1 MNQKL
6 LIVDDE
12 KDIVNALVRVLGS
25 IEGLDVLTAY
35 NGIEGYEVCQRE
47 HPDAILTDL
56 KMPGMDGLEL
66 LEKVKDLNESIQ
78 VVMITGHG
86 TIDDAVRAIKKGAY
100 DFIQKPFK
108 KQEIISVCN
117 RVLEKAALLAENRNL
132 REKLRKRSSKRYE
145 WGKSETFR
153 NLLQKS
159 AQAARSQATIL
170 VLGESGTGK
179 EVIANYIFDNSTRCD
194 KAFVKVNCAAIPDN
208 LLEAEL
214 FGYKKGSFT
223 GAYQDKTGKFQEANG
238 GTVFLD
244 EIGELPLSIQSK
256 LLRVLQEGEVNPVG
270 GKTEQVNVRII
281 AATNRDL
288 KVLIEKGKFRED
300 LYYRLNVIPLKMPP
314 LRDHMEDLTSLV
326 GHFIAKHCEKNNRE
340 VPAMGKGAFKLLES
354 YHWPGN
360 IRELENIIERAIIFC
375 EGNVVR
381 ELDLPEELVNPSK
394 NGLEFQIRRGMTL
407 DQIENHVIRMALER
421 NRGDKKKAAEELG
434 ISLRT
439 VYRKL
444 EQQVV

>member
-12 KDIVNALVRVLGS
+12 KDIVNALVRVLGN
-25 IEGLDVLTAY
+25 IEGLEVLTAY
-35 NGIEGYEVCQRE
+35 NGIEGYEVVQKE

-66 LEKVKDLNESIQ
+66 LEKVKNLNEAIQ

-108 KQEIISVCN
+108 KQEIISVCH
-117 RVLEKAALLAENRNL
+117 RVLEKAALLQENRSL
-132 REKLRKRSSKRYE
+132 REKLRKRSSKKYE
-145 WGKSETFR
+145 WGKSEVFR
-153 NLLQKS
+153 NLLQKA

-179 EVIANYIFDNSTRCD
+179 EVIANYIFDNSSRCD
-194 KAFVKVNCAAIPDN
+194 QPFVKVNCAAIPDN

-223 GAYQDKTGKFQEANG
+223 GAYNDKTGKFQEANG
-238 GTVFLD
+238 GTLFLD
-244 EIGELPLSIQSK
+244 EVGELPLSIQSK

-270 GKTEQVNVRII
+270 GKTEKVNVRII

-288 KVLIEKGKFRED
+288 KKLIESGEFRED
-300 LYYRLNVIPLKMPP
+300 LYYRLNVIPLGMPP

-326 GHFIAKHCEKNNRE
+326 GHFISKHCEKNNRE
-340 VPAMGKGAFKLLES
+340 TPSVSKGAFRLLES

-375 EGNVVR
+375 EGNQIK
-381 ELDLPEELVNPSK
+381 EIDLPEELVNPSK